1 MKRKTKRT
9 KIGTIFDVLKLNF
22 KFVSVKDKTEL
33 IFDPRG
39 KHGPRLEQF
48 LNSSCPR
55 NIEQFGNGGKKCAH
69 ILEVPITFLELF

>member
-22 KFVSVKDKTEL
+22 KFVSVKDKTE
-33 IFDPRG
+33 IIPIG

-48 LNSSCPR
+48 LK
-55 NIEQFGNGGKKCAH
+55 F
-69 ILEVPITFLELF
+69 

>member
-48 LNSSCPR
+48 LM
-55 NIEQFGNGGKKCAH
+55 FLKVKK
-69 ILEVPITFLELF
+69 ILWMQIVSPVPYSQGVPEHCFC